1 MAGLQAVG
9 SPVAPK
15 DLTLNER
22 LNRAYGAIS
31 NELDTIE
38 RVLARVNGAGEQGAV
53 ATPPTP
59 MYGLADIVGHFES
72 QAKRLAELTQGI
84 ERIA

>member
-9 SPVAPK
+9 SPVMPK
-15 DLTLNER
+15 DVTLNER
-22 LNRAYGAIS
+22 LNRAYGAVA

-38 RVLARVNGAGEQGAV
+38 RVLARINGAGEQDAMAV
-53 ATPPTP
+53 PPTP
-59 MYGLADIVGHFES
+59 IYGLADIVAHIEQ